1 MSAWIGVKRSFSVPE
16 ESRKTP
22 HNPEARQATDEMEFE
37 IEIEVEVDG
46 RWIAEIPSI
55 PGVMAY
61 GATEAEAR
69 QRVQTMALLVFE
81 DQHHGS

>member
-1 MSAWIGVKRSFSVPE
+1 
-16 ESRKTP
+16 
-22 HNPEARQATDEMEFE
+22 MEFE